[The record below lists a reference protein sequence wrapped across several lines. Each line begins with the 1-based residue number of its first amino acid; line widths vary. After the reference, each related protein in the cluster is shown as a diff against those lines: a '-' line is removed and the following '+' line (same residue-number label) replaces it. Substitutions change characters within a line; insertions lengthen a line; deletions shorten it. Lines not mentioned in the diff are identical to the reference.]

1 MSDLLT
7 RDSDNDTQCELA
19 AWELLK
25 EAREERDKAIIKMN
39 ARVGLLLA
47 CLKSIIN
54 DLPQSRDWLN
64 PDTEKVAR
72 ELLSNLNNQYFND

>member
-1 MSDLLT
+1 MSDQLT
-7 RDSDNDTQCELA
+7 NESGNDTQCELA

-25 EAREERDKAIIKMN
+25 EAIEERDKAIIKMN

-72 ELLSNLNNQYFND
+72 QLLSNLNNEYFNE